1 MWVISVLRFHVSIAF
16 WLFWLPL
23 KVHDLLCNRFC
34 CNLDPKFIT
43 WCNSISN
50 VLRYKVLTKSCC
62 TSIQTK
68 RMNTLSISR
77 GMFMSAN
84 LVSTH
89 SGYRK
94 VNYYLLA
101 ENTPLS
107 HSLLIEKWNNVIRLT
122 SFTIS
127 GRSWLCGM
135 NRLLST
141 VWTKTRWSDWHI
153 WGSGM
158 SWLVRWQVLC
168 AFARLRC
175 LENIWNVLR
184 WDRCTM
190 MRLYVMGIWWRVEP
204 RAVRELVIQVS
215 SVCLKHCTL

>member
-1 MWVISVLRFHVSIAF
+1 MWVISVLRFLVSIAF
-16 WLFWLPL
+16 WLFWLPS
-23 KVHDLLCNRFC
+23 KVRDLLCNRFS

-43 WCNSISN
+43 RRNPISN
-50 VLRYKVLTKSCC
+50 VLQYKVSTKSCC

-68 RMNTLSISR
+68 RMNMLSISR
-77 GMFMSAN
+77 GMFVSAN

-107 HSLLIEKWNNVIRLT
+107 HSLIEKWNNVIHLT
-122 SFTIS
+122 SFTIP
-127 GRSWLCGM
+127 GRSWLS
-135 NRLLST
+135 ST
-141 VWTKTRWSDWHI
+141 VWTKMRWSDWHI

-158 SWLVRWQVLC
+158 SWLVRWRVLC

-204 RAVRELVIQVS
+204 RAVGELVIFDRVGW
-215 SVCLKHCTL
+215 